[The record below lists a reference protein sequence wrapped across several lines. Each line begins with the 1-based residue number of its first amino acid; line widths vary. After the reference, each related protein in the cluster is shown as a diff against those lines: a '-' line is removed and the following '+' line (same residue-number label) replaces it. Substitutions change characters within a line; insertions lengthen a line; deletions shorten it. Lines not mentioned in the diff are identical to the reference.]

1 MEKQI
6 ILHAF
11 HKLHHIEE
19 GIYGC
24 DLHNELFNQDYFI
37 IGYAKAEQFLAE
49 CEEGTFGAIR
59 KIKDYELDNFG
70 EIYTDLSNSEK
81 VANMYAY
88 IRGEELLIDIK
99 ILQEKWDERLTQED
113 IYTIIEEFK

>member
-1 MEKQI
+1 MEKEI

-11 HKLHHIEE
+11 NNLHQVKE

-37 IGYAKAEQFLAE
+37 IGYAKAEKFLAE
-49 CEEGTFGAIR
+49 SEQGTFGVIR
-59 KIKDYELDNFG
+59 YIKDYEINNFG
-70 EIYTDLSNSEK
+70 EVSTDLSDSEK

-88 IRGEELLIDIK
+88 IRGEELLSDIK

-113 IYTIIEEFK
+113 IESIIEEFK